1 MCGVCGIL
9 VNMRE
14 NKLIRI
20 LLMISA
26 VALLLLTLWI
36 AYLRTDHEGAFLE
49 ELTFTTEVD
58 GEMVSFK
65 PFLEETDGRYYLILP
80 SCFQGK
86 ETELT
91 VHYDKEDSRLF
102 LNGEKLRNGSTVSGI
117 QGEEVFAYQ
126 VKGGFGETFCD
137 RELQVLISEK
147 LPSLLLTVE
156 DTSFLEKDLEADKK
170 KYAQTGELL
179 LLDPSGEAVLTDHL
193 EKLRVRGNLTATLDK
208 KPYTFTLSKEASVCG
223 MAPARK
229 WNLIANATDGSYMR
243 NKIVLDLANRA
254 VGAEGY
260 EPDGEFVELFM
271 NGEYQ
276 GLYLITEAVEIE
288 ENRWDI
294 AEDGGFA
301 FEMELD
307 FRKENGKDYITTTG
321 GRLFEVKEASGR
333 KLSAERKQEAEELLN
348 DVESALL
355 ADDGIS
361 DISGK
366 PLEEL
371 IDIPSWAAG
380 WLVEEISGD
389 HDVGIASQF
398 ACTKRESSLLY
409 AGPVWDFD
417 GAIGNVNTPM
427 YGIPEALTASIAMSR
442 PEGNANQNT
451 WLAAMYRNPVFR
463 QAVEKIYQDSFEEPL
478 AELLTGRID
487 SYTERISRSAQLD
500 ALRWNEKR
508 LSWAFVLPDGL
519 EIPAEGDYTRFDTLS
534 QEISMVKQYLTE
546 KKEFLDSIW
555 IEKKEYCIVEV
566 KRRAPFLN
574 EDYNQTL
581 YYWVEKGQPLPAILD
596 EDREDSVFLGCFDDE
611 DGQQYVAGTPVM
623 DDLVLVARWE
633 QKEE

>member
-1 MCGVCGIL
+1 
-9 VNMRE
+9 
-14 NKLIRI
+14 
-20 LLMISA
+20 MISA

-36 AYLRTDHEGAFLE
+36 AYLRTDHEAAFLE
-49 ELTFTTEVD
+49 ELTFTAEVD

-86 ETELT
+86 ETDLT
-91 VHYDKEDSRLF
+91 VYYDKEDGRLF

-117 QGEEVFAYQ
+117 QGEEVLAYQ

-156 DTSFLEKDLEADKK
+156 DISFLEKDLEADKK

-243 NKIVLDLANRA
+243 NKIVLDLADRA
-254 VGAEGY
+254 VGTEGY

-276 GLYLITEAVEIE
+276 GLYLITEAVEIG

-294 AEDGGFA
+294 AEEKGFA

-333 KLSAERKQEAEELLN
+333 RLSAERKQEAEALLN

-355 ADDGIS
+355 AEDGIS
-361 DISGK
+361 GISGK

-398 ACTKRESSLLY
+398 ACTKGGSSLLY

-417 GAIGNVNTPM
+417 GAMGNVNTPM
-427 YGIPEALTASIAMSR
+427 YGIPEALTASIVMSR

-478 AELLTGRID
+478 AELLTGGID

-555 IEKKEYCIVEV
+555 IEKEEYCIVEV

-596 EDREDSVFLGCFDDE
+596 EDREDSVFLGCFDDG